1 MNYLIGVTLLWS
13 FSFSLIGVYLAG
25 QVDAYFSVLT
35 RIVLASLVFLPFLRR
50 RWLRPDLV
58 AKLMALG
65 AIQLGIMYLFY
76 YHSFLLLTVPEVLVF
91 TIFTPI
97 YVTLIHDLL
106 EGRFKP
112 VYLWG
117 ALLAVLG
124 AAVIRF
130 DGLTESYVLGF
141 LVVQGANVC
150 FVLGQVGYKVLLARE
165 AEQPPQLAV
174 FGCFYLGALVIALP
188 AWWLLGKPQYPA
200 SSLQWGILFW
210 LGVGASGLGYFL
222 WNKGA
227 TLVSSGVLAIIGG
240 LFVLETLSVI
250 IQVASFKMTGKR
262 VFAMAPLHHHFEQK
276 GWKESTV
283 VIRFWI
289 ISVILALIG
298 LSTLKLR

>member
-35 RIVLASLVFLPFLRR
+35 RIALASLVFLPFLRH

-58 AKLMALG
+58 VKLMALG

-97 YVTLIHDLL
+97 YVTLIHDML

-112 VYLWG
+112 TYLWG

-130 DGLTESYVLGF
+130 DGLTESYVMGF
-141 LVVQGANVC
+141 LVVQGANLC
-150 FVLGQVGYKVLLARE
+150 FALGQVGYKVLLARE

-188 AWWLLGKPQYPA
+188 AWWLLGQPQYPT
-200 SSLQWGILFW
+200 SGLQWGILLW

-227 TLVSSGVLAIIGG
+227 TLVSSGVLAIMNNALIPAGLLVNLALWGKDTDLFRLTIGG
-240 LFVLETLSVI
+240 LLMLASLWICQRQPARSGSVK
-250 IQVASFKMTGKR
+250 AD
-262 VFAMAPLHHHFEQK
+262 
-276 GWKESTV
+276 
-283 VIRFWI
+283 
-289 ISVILALIG
+289 
-298 LSTLKLR
+298 

>member
-35 RIVLASLVFLPFLRR
+35 RIALASLVFLPFLRR
-50 RWLRPDLV
+50 RWLRPDLA

-97 YVTLIHDLL
+97 YVTLLHDLL

-112 VYLWG
+112 TYLWG

-141 LVVQGANVC
+141 MVVQGPTSVSRSVRWATRYCWHGRRSNRRNWRC
-150 FVLGQVGYKVLLARE
+150 SA
-165 AEQPPQLAV
+165 
-174 FGCFYLGALVIALP
+174 
-188 AWWLLGKPQYPA
+188 A
-200 SSLQWGILFW
+200 SIWERW
-210 LGVGASGLGYFL
+210 
-222 WNKGA
+222 
-227 TLVSSGVLAIIGG
+227 
-240 LFVLETLSVI
+240 
-250 IQVASFKMTGKR
+250 
-262 VFAMAPLHHHFEQK
+262 
-276 GWKESTV
+276 
-283 VIRFWI
+283 
-289 ISVILALIG
+289 
-298 LSTLKLR
+298 

>member
-50 RWLRPDLV
+50 RWLRPIWV

-117 ALLAVLG
+117 PCWRCWG
-124 AAVIRF
+124 R
-130 DGLTESYVLGF
+130 
-141 LVVQGANVC
+141 
-150 FVLGQVGYKVLLARE
+150 
-165 AEQPPQLAV
+165 P
-174 FGCFYLGALVIALP
+174 
-188 AWWLLGKPQYPA
+188 
-200 SSLQWGILFW
+200 SS
-210 LGVGASGLGYFL
+210 
-222 WNKGA
+222 
-227 TLVSSGVLAIIGG
+227 VSTA
-240 LFVLETLSVI
+240 
-250 IQVASFKMTGKR
+250 
-262 VFAMAPLHHHFEQK
+262 
-276 GWKESTV
+276 
-283 VIRFWI
+283 
-289 ISVILALIG
+289 
-298 LSTLKLR
+298 